1 MSIGE
6 ELSSYHVGLSAFHLF
21 APVDRMGPKF
31 SLHRVTRH
39 ANCGTCSPTRPSTL
53 RRYTP
58 LPSLS
63 PSLVGYPPSPHPTH
77 IQHTAPIKSVHW
89 IQAPNYSCAITGSWD
104 KTLKVSSS
112 SSWLIPKL
120 ILLFPFSSLLFL
132 FPSLLSS
139 FSLSSL
145 SQLWDPRTPNP
156 VLTLTLPERCYDM
169 DVVRSCSVSCRM
181 KAVIL

>member
-1 MSIGE
+1 MLVCLPFIYQ
-6 ELSSYHVGLSAFHLF
+6 LV

-31 SLHRVTRH
+31 SLHRVTRR
-39 ANCGTCSPTRPSTL
+39 ANCGTYSPTRPSTS

-77 IQHTAPIKSVHW
+77 IQHAAPIKSVHW

-120 ILLFPFSSLLFL
+120 ILLFPFSSLL
-132 FPSLLSS
+132 SS

-145 SQLWDPRTPNP
+145 SQLWDTRTPNP

-169 DVVRSCSVSCRM
+169 DVVRS
-181 KAVIL
+181 